1 MGPVRLYYY
10 CTRGLNG
17 FRARTCGFKCLEWP
31 KSRTQTTRNADQDV
45 ERWKVSFI
53 ASGNA
58 NGTVTLEGSPNSF
71 LQNEPLLPHTLAVT
85 PLGILPNELKA
96 YVYTKT
102 FTQMFTAASVTIAE
116 CRKPPRC
123 TSVGEWINK
132 LWSIQTMGYYSVLKK
147 E

>member
-85 PLGILPNELKA
+85 PLGILPNELKLMS
-96 YVYTKT
+96 
-102 FTQMFTAASVTIAE
+102 TQRPS
-116 CRKPPRC
+116 PRC
-123 TSVGEWINK
+123 LQQLLSQLLNVG
-132 LWSIQTMGYYSVLKK
+132 SHQDVLR
-147 E
+147 